1 MLETANRRIDAHNQ
15 TLSPSPSRERLG
27 TAAALAAAGPSGG
40 GGSPMLEAAN
50 RRIDAHNQERGLAP
64 SMSVAHITR
73 QSSASFFD
81 DRLQVD
87 FAPEEGGR

>member
-15 TLSPSPSRERLG
+15 TLSLSPSRERLG
-27 TAAALAAAGPSGG
+27 TAAALAAAGPSG

-73 QSSASFFD
+73 QSSSSFFD
-81 DRLQVD
+81 DRLRVD
-87 FAPEEGGR
+87 VD

>member
-64 SMSVAHITR
+64 SMSVAHISR
-73 QSSASFFD
+73 QSSSSFFD
-81 DRLQVD
+81 DRLRVD
-87 FAPEEGGR
+87 VD

>member
-1 MLETANRRIDAHNQ
+1 
-15 TLSPSPSRERLG
+15 
-27 TAAALAAAGPSGG
+27 
-40 GGSPMLEAAN
+40 MLEAAN